1 MGCLEFLAEVLSLL
15 DRLTT
20 PGRTLYMLNCGNAN
34 APEIVGGHPRLHE
47 ATIRRAMDA
56 LALDYQ
62 PMTDMRASAQYR
74 LLTAQNLLL
83 RYLHDVNGLPT
94 NLHEV
99 TA

>member
-1 MGCLEFLAEVLSLL
+1 
-15 DRLTT
+15 
-20 PGRTLYMLNCGNAN
+20 
-34 APEIVGGHPRLHE
+34 
-47 ATIRRAMDA
+47 
-56 LALDYQ
+56 
-62 PMTDMRASAQYR
+62 MRASAQYR